1 MAKKT
6 TWRNRII
13 GHGDE
18 PLDQIM
24 FNPANWRIH
33 PKAQQ
38 DALEGVLSE
47 VGWVQDVIV
56 NKRTGNLIDG
66 HLRCQ
71 VAARNNEPTVP
82 VVYVDLTPD
91 EEAVI
96 LASLDPLAAMAAT
109 DKAKLEEL
117 LHEVSA
123 SDARVQQMMAD
134 IAAGEALFDNPATPL
149 DETALEGWGEKATRV
164 IIVFTDSGQEDEFW
178 ERIGA
183 KPKPGTVLY
192 RWDNLVNGG

>member
-1 MAKKT
+1 
-6 TWRNRII
+6 
-13 GHGDE
+13 
-18 PLDQIM
+18 M

-71 VAARNNEPTVP
+71 VAARNEEQTIP
-82 VVYVDLTPD
+82 VVYVDLSED
-91 EEAVI
+91 EESII

-117 LHEVSA
+117 LQVVHSD
-123 SDARVQQMMAD
+123 DARVQQMMAD
-134 IAAGEALFDNPATPL
+134 ISSKEQLAFTKEPPDDFKEYGEDI
-149 DETALEGWGEKATRV
+149 ETEYCCPKCGYQW
-164 IIVFTDSGQEDEFW
+164 SG
-178 ERIGA
+178 
-183 KPKPGTVLY
+183 KPK
-192 RWDNLVNGG
+192 